1 MSCNGVCERYRA
13 KRNHNIPSRYTD
25 GQKRCSV
32 CEVFIK
38 WMKMTTVLVVIIN

>member
-13 KRNHNIPSRYTD
+13 KRNHNIPPRYTD

-38 WMKMTTVLVVIIN
+38 WKENSMSLL